1 MKTDRAFL
9 TLLVFLLSTLS
20 VVAELYPSAVM
31 ASRNSGMYL
40 LMRADGYD
48 GLQSKETDE
57 AGTPEALIFKHFQAR
72 KAGSIERILEL
83 YQKSELD
90 DVKEKYS
97 DIEKYPAA
105 LEAYSD
111 IKLIGKVSIGG
122 MTRFRFDMVG
132 IAAMPFPMVQYAAIE
147 NGKWHLTLRGENTG
161 FLSIYGRGHLVNTHP
176 AALTKADAYSDYV
189 DSVRSGGFRAIVFS
203 ADAVRDDY
211 GASFSIER
219 DPVKFLNPQD
229 DVGALIVVRFE
240 GTSSLTEA
248 DLAAYNQVLSAV
260 IADSKSYTN
269 DVLLKWYSERDQR
282 ILGRFQDTMPEIL
295 AEINNLFSR
304 CRKFTL
310 RGVVRDSEYVMLGV
324 EIEQDDGDILATVI
338 PFRRKGEALGLFYR
352 DGNDALRVIATQT
365 AFRKAIASLW

>member
-1 MKTDRAFL
+1 MTTDRAFL
-9 TLLVFLLSTLS
+9 TSLVFLLSTLS
-20 VVAELYPSAVM
+20 VIAELYPSAVM

-48 GLQSKETDE
+48 GQQSRETDE
-57 AGTPEALIFKHFQAR
+57 AGTPETLIFKHFQAR

-83 YQKSELD
+83 YQKSELE

-132 IAAMPFPMVQYAAIE
+132 VAAMPFPMVQYAVIE

-161 FLSIYGRGHLVNTHP
+161 FLSIYGRGHLVNTNP
-176 AALTKADAYSDYV
+176 AALTKADAHSDYV

-203 ADAVRDDY
+203 TDVVRDDY
-211 GASFSIER
+211 DASFSIES
-219 DPVKFLNPQD
+219 DPVKLLNPSD
-229 DVGALIVVRFE
+229 DAGALIAVRFE
-240 GTSSLTEA
+240 GASSLTAA
-248 DLAAYNQVLSAV
+248 DLAAYNQVLSVV
-260 IADSKSYTN
+260 IADSKSYTR
-269 DVLLKWYSERDQR
+269 DVLSKWYSERDQR
-282 ILGRFQDTMPEIL
+282 ILGKFQDSVPEIL
-295 AEINNLFSR
+295 AEINNLFSH

-310 RGVVRDSEYVMLGV
+310 RGVVRDSEYVILGV
-324 EIEQDDGDILATVI
+324 EIEQDGGNIVTTVI
-338 PFRRKGEALGLFYR
+338 PFQRRGEALGLFYR
-352 DGNDALRVIATQT
+352 DGSDSLRVIATQK
-365 AFRKAIASLW
+365 AFRKAMASLW